1 MQHDPLSDA
10 LVAIRNAELTGHSDC
25 DLKPSSKL
33 LGRILKVMQDEGYI
47 STFAFVE
54 DGRAG
59 AFSVTLSGKINRCG
73 AVRPRF
79 PVGLGEIVK
88 FEERYLP
95 AQDFGVLIL
104 STTAGV
110 LSNAQAKHLG
120 VGGKLLAFVY

>member
-10 LVAIRNAELTGHSDC
+10 LVAIRNAELTGHGAC
-25 DLKPSSKL
+25 QIRPSSKL
-33 LGRILKVMQDEGYI
+33 LGRILKVLQDEGYI
-47 STFAFVE
+47 ATFEFVE

-59 AFSVTLSGKINRCG
+59 AYQVTLAGKINRCG

-104 STTAGV
+104 STTKGV
-110 LSNAQAKHLG
+110 MTNRKAKEMG
-120 VGGKLLAFVY
+120 IGGRLLAYVY

>member
-10 LVAIRNAELTGHSDC
+10 LVAIRNAELTGHADC
-25 DLKPSSKL
+25 SIRPSSKL
-33 LGRILKVMQDEGYI
+33 LGRILKVLQDEGYI
-47 STFAFVE
+47 ANFEFVE

-59 AFSVTLSGKINRCG
+59 SYRVGLAGKINRCG

-95 AQDFGVLIL
+95 AQDFGVLII
-104 STTAGV
+104 STTKGV
-110 LSNAQAKHLG
+110 MTNRKAKEMG
-120 VGGKLLAFVY
+120 IGGRLLAYVY

>member
-10 LVAIRNAELTGHSDC
+10 LVAIRNAELTGHSAC

-59 AFSVTLSGKINRCG
+59 AFSVTLAGKINRCG

-104 STTAGV
+104 STTKGV
-110 LSNAQAKHLG
+110 ITNRKAKELG
-120 VGGKLLAFVY
+120 IGGRLLAYVY

>member
-10 LVAIRNAELTGHSDC
+10 LVSIRNAELTGHGLC
-25 DLKPSSKL
+25 QIRPSSKL
-33 LGRILKVMQDEGYI
+33 LGRILKVMQEEGYI
-47 STFAFVE
+47 STFEFVE
-54 DGRAG
+54 DGKAG
-59 AFSVTLSGKINRCG
+59 AYRVQLQGKINRCG

-104 STTAGV
+104 STTQGV
-110 LSNAQAKHLG
+110 LTNRKAKELG
-120 VGGKLLAFVY
+120 IGGRLLAYVY

>member
-10 LVAIRNAELTGHSDC
+10 LIAIRNAELTGHAGC
-25 DLKPSSKL
+25 NLKPSSKL

-54 DGRAG
+54 DGKAG
-59 AFSVTLSGKINRCG
+59 TYDVTLAGKINRCG

-79 PVGLGEIVK
+79 PVGVGQIVK

-104 STTAGV
+104 STTKGV
-110 LSNAQAKHLG
+110 ITNRQAKELG
-120 VGGKLLAFVY
+120 IGGRLLAFVY